1 MGKELVPR
9 FKCPLCGWLAY
20 YSMFERG
27 PHKLEIKGMKYGG
40 FQEISYHRV
49 WTGKRE
55 YKEYLR
61 EKVRELA
68 KELGIKLVDEEEV
81 TDEYEEEV
89 ETEPSEVEHLFH
101 QQVEEVRSVEKP
113 SRRVMEMPIERV
125 ETLSVEHVSAQ
136 PQQRVTT
143 KAKTLAEMLST
154 YVTQREHVMVSDSD
168 SLATAIDHEFIDL
181 GGG

>member
-1 MGKELVPR
+1 MGKDLVPR

-40 FQEISYHRV
+40 FQEISYHKI

-61 EKVRELA
+61 GKVRELA
-68 KELGIKLVDEEEV
+68 KELGIKLADEADEEEV
-81 TDEYEEEV
+81 TDGYEEEV

-101 QQVEEVRSVEKP
+101 QQVEEIRSVEKP
-113 SRRVMEMPIERV
+113 SRRVMEIPIERV
-125 ETLSVEHVSAQ
+125 ETLSVEYVSAQ

-143 KAKTLAEMLST
+143 RAKILAEMLST

-168 SLATAIDHEFIDL
+168 NLATTIDHEFIE
-181 GGG
+181 